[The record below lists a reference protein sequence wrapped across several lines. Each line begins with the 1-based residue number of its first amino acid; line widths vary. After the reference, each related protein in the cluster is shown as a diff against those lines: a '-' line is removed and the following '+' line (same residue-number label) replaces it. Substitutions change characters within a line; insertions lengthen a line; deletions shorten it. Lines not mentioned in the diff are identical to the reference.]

1 MMTMAATSTM
11 MMTNKGGIAQD
22 AVKAMTVLNYINGNR
37 EEK

>member
-1 MMTMAATSTM
+1 MMTMAETST

-22 AVKAMTVLNYINGNR
+22 AVKVMTVLNCINDNR

>member
-1 MMTMAATSTM
+1 

-22 AVKAMTVLNYINGNR
+22 AVKVMTVLNCINDNR